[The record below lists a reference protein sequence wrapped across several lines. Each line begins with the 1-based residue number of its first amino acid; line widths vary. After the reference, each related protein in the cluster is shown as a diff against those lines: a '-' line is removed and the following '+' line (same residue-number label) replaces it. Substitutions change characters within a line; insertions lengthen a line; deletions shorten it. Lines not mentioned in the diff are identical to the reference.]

1 MKIHYNKNLKELARK
16 LRNNSTRSEVL
27 LWYHIKGKQMM
38 GYDFHRQKPI
48 DRFIVDFFCNTLRL
62 AIELDGYS
70 HDFEDVYEKDINKE
84 KRLNEL
90 GIKVLRFDDREV
102 IQNMD
107 NVLRVIEGFIEEFE
121 KDTPPT
127 PLDRGEEIKKY
138 TVT

>member
-1 MKIHYNKNLKELARK
+1 
-16 LRNNSTRSEVL
+16 
-27 LWYHIKGKQMM
+27 M